1 MNIAAELSATKLTVF
16 IEGSNWKKT
25 TQPFNKEMVKVGLIV
40 YIIERERIFHDAVSR
55 EEATTHPS
63 LIFCHEEI
71 TLTDLKKKLKKAGY
85 SEPYEVRL
93 SNNRLSL
100 RQNWRDSYTL
110 IFYNYCNNEAF
121 NSWLASLPT
130 LEAGFLLQRIKDTGR
145 YFSREFSEFREFASI
160 EDFVSHRADIWQAE
174 TVKQF
179 EEAVAKGKVH
189 CPGCDI

>member
-1 MNIAAELSATKLTVF
+1 MNIAAELRGTELTVF
-16 IEGSNWKKT
+16 IEGSNWKNT
-25 TQPFNKEMVKVGLIV
+25 TQSFNKEMVKVGLIV

-63 LIFCHEEI
+63 LIFCREEI
-71 TLTDLKKKLKKAGY
+71 TLTDLKKKLKKGGY
-85 SEPYEVRL
+85 SEPYEDRL
-93 SNNRLSL
+93 SNNKFSF
-100 RQNWRDSYTL
+100 RQNWPDSYTL
-110 IFYNYCNNEAF
+110 TFYNYCNNGAF

-130 LEAGFLLQRIKDTGR
+130 LEAGFLLQRLKDTGR

-174 TVKQF
+174 TVKLF

>member
-1 MNIAAELSATKLTVF
+1 MNIAAEVRATELTVF

-25 TQPFNKEMVKVGLIV
+25 TQPLNNEMVKVGLIV

-55 EEATTHPS
+55 EEAATHPS
-63 LIFCHEEI
+63 LMFCHEEI

-85 SEPYEVRL
+85 CEPYEVRL
-93 SNNRLSL
+93 SNNGFSF
-100 RQNWRDSYTL
+100 RQNWPDSYTL
-110 IFYNYCNNEAF
+110 TFYNYCNNEAF

-145 YFSREFSEFREFASI
+145 YFSRGFSEFREFASI

-179 EEAVAKGKVH
+179 EEAVAKGKVY

>member
-63 LIFCHEEI
+63 LTFCLEEL
-71 TLTDLKKKLKKAGY
+71 TLKDLKKKLKKAGY

-93 SNNRLSL
+93 SNKRFSL
-100 RQNWRDSYTL
+100 RQNWPDSYTL
-110 IFYNYCNNEAF
+110 TFYNYCNNAAF

-174 TVKQF
+174 TVKQIK
-179 EEAVAKGKVH
+179 EAVAKGKVY